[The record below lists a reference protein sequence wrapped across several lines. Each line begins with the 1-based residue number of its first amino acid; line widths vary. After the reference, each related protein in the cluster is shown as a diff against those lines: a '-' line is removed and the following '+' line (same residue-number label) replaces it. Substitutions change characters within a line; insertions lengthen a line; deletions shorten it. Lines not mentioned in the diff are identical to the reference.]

1 MQYFEFK
8 EKNTTCLMHQLME
21 NQERLIEVGKHE
33 NYFETENRTI
43 SLVQRIMVALNT
55 LIFCMNVMRWEKK

>member
-1 MQYFEFK
+1 
-8 EKNTTCLMHQLME
+8 ME

-55 LIFCMNVMRWEKK
+55 LIFLHECDEMGKEIDI

>member
-1 MQYFEFK
+1 
-8 EKNTTCLMHQLME
+8 ME

-55 LIFCMNVMRWEKK
+55 LLFCMNVMRYGKRNRHLKA